1 MIQWWWLLIVSIVF
15 GGLGV
20 YFGLRWTIAAFK
32 TGLTDVN
39 SPIRKM
45 LDEYID
51 LEARKDAEAYAKGA
65 ELYDVT
71 TKCLLGCGHG
81 IAEMFRE
88 TKRRKIEHG

>member
-20 YFGLRWTIAAFK
+20 YFGLRWTTAVFK

-39 SPIRKM
+39 SPILKM

-51 LEARKDAEAYAKGA
+51 LETRKDAEVYAKGA
-65 ELYDVT
+65 ELYDAKS
-71 TKCLLGCGHG
+71 KCLLGCGHE
-81 IAEMFRE
+81 IAEMFRRSE
-88 TKRRKIEHG
+88 ERKVEHG